1 MKNCYSENI
10 KVKYSEIDYVKRLKP
25 SAILNYL
32 QDLASYNAESLGFGY
47 SYVTSHN
54 LAWFLLKYHMEFYD
68 YPQNI
73 HNLTVK
79 TEPRGCHKLFAYR
92 DFEICDEEK
101 IFARIA
107 SIWAVADIDT
117 RTLVPAQKALNNEKM
132 AEFKKREDDLNFS
145 KIQIPSK
152 IDYEKTFEVR
162 YDDIDVNMHANNC
175 NYIIWA
181 FEPLPIEFYNNHKLK
196 TLDMQFKKEI
206 KYGEK
211 VVSQIE
217 KTSPNTTL
225 HLLKN
230 SMTGEDLC
238 LVRAVWD

>member
-1 MKNCYSENI
+1 MINAYTENI
-10 KVKYSEIDYVKRLKP
+10 KVKYSEMDYGLRLKP

-32 QDLASYNAESLGFGY
+32 QDMASYNAESLGFGY
-47 SYVTSHN
+47 SYVSSHN

-68 YPQNI
+68 YPQG
-73 HNLTVK
+73 HYNLTLK

-92 DFEICDEEK
+92 DFEICTAEK
-101 IFARIA
+101 TLARIA

-117 RTLVPAQKALNNEKM
+117 RALVPAQKALNNEKM
-132 AEFKKREDDLNFS
+132 AAFEKREDDLAFS
-145 KIQIPSK
+145 KIQPLSK
-152 IDYEKTFEVR
+152 VDLEKTFEVR

-175 NYIIWA
+175 NYIVWA
-181 FEPLPIEFYNNHKLK
+181 FEPLPLDFRKNRMLK

-217 KTSPNTTL
+217 MASADTTL

-230 SMTGEDLC
+230 AETGEDLC
-238 LVRAVWD
+238 IVQAKWQ